1 MSRPSPLPFAFLA
14 AFGCLGAGLAGCAAP
29 GPYPSLAPRPIEKAL
44 GEPGVPPVVPPL
56 PDNPAVASRVASLVG
71 EAKAGES
78 EFRAALPAA
87 SAAVRRAGAVGS
99 DSWIEAQQAVSRAET
114 AESRTTRA
122 LADLDRFAVDEANAR
137 ALSASD
143 LARLQA
149 ATAEVQRLAESQQA
163 EIVRLQRVL
172 RTP

>member
-1 MSRPSPLPFAFLA
+1 MSRPSPLQSLPLA
-14 AFGCLGAGLAGCAAP
+14 ALAGLAAWLAGCAAP

-44 GEPGVPPVVPPL
+44 GEPAVPPAVAPL
-56 PDNPAVASRVASLVG
+56 PDDPAVAARVAAFLD
-71 EAKAGES
+71 EARAGDA

-99 DSWIEAQQAVSRAET
+99 DRWIEAQQAVSRAQT
-114 AESRTTRA
+114 AEMRTTRA
-122 LADLDRFAVDEANAR
+122 LADLDRFGVDQANAKT
-137 ALSASD
+137 LSPGD

-149 ATAEVQRLAESQQA
+149 ATAEVQRLADAQRE
-163 EIVRLQRVL
+163 EIGRLQAAL

>member
-1 MSRPSPLPFAFLA
+1 MSRPSPLPFLLIA
-14 AFGCLGAGLAGCAAP
+14 AVAGLGAALAGCAAP

-44 GEPGVPPVVPPL
+44 GEPGVPPVVAPL
-56 PDNPAVASRVASLVG
+56 PDDPSVAAKLASLVD
-71 EAKAGES
+71 EARAGDA

-87 SAAVRRAGAVGS
+87 AKAVRAAGAVGS

-114 AESRTTRA
+114 AEMRTTRA
-122 LADLDRFAVDEANAR
+122 LADLDRFAVDQANAR
-137 ALSASD
+137 AVSPSD

-149 ATAEVQRLAESQQA
+149 ASAQVQALADSQHA
-163 EIVRLQRVL
+163 EIVRLQAVL

>member
-1 MSRPSPLPFAFLA
+1 MSRPSPLPFVTLA
-14 AFGCLGAGLAGCAAP
+14 ALAVLAGGLAGCAAP

-44 GEPGVPPVVPPL
+44 GEPAVPPVVAPL
-56 PDNPAVASRVASLVG
+56 PDDPAVAARVASLLG
-71 EAKAGES
+71 EARAGDA

-122 LADLDRFAVDEANAR
+122 LADLDRFGVDQAVAR
-137 ALSASD
+137 ALSPSD

-149 ATAEVQRLAESQQA
+149 ASAQVQGIADSQHA
-163 EIVRLQRVL
+163 EIVRMEAAL